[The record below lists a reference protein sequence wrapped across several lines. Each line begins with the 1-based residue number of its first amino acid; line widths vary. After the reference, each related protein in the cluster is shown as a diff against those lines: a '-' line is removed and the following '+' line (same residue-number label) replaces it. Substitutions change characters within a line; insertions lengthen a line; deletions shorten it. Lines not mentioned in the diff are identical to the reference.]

1 MCAANCGQ
9 LASTKIGW
17 ANKAKEIAVDTARL
31 VEVESKFQ
39 FYPQCSLSSPP
50 CWGGFFSRRQPSFGH
65 AARRNRDRR
74 AKAHDGVAINAG
86 NAISGA
92 NALAFGKTCE
102 DHPKPSTE
110 AAFIRRSEQN

>member
-39 FYPQCSLSSPP
+39 FYLQRGLSLSFG
-50 CWGGFFSRRQPSFGH
+50 WGRFFDASLIIVYGEP
-65 AARRNRDRR
+65 
-74 AKAHDGVAINAG
+74 
-86 NAISGA
+86 
-92 NALAFGKTCE
+92 
-102 DHPKPSTE
+102 
-110 AAFIRRSEQN
+110 